1 MSERLA
7 ACFPTNGKQVAC
19 EAGKQSVFSAPMTLA
34 EYLLIEDADR
44 LAKACETQSVYLMQ
58 IVRGVRRPSPKL
70 ARRIH
75 AATNGVVTLES
86 LRPDIW
92 GELPKK

>member
-1 MSERLA
+1 
-7 ACFPTNGKQVAC
+7 
-19 EAGKQSVFSAPMTLA
+19 MTLA

-44 LAKACETQSVYLMQ
+44 LAKACGTQAVYLMQ
-58 IVRGVRRPSPKL
+58 IIRGVRRPSPKL